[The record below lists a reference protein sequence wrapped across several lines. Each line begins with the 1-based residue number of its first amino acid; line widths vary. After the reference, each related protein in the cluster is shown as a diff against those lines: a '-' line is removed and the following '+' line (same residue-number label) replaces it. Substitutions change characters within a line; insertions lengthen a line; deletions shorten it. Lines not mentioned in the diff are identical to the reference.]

1 MVGHMTDKIKPLAGL
16 SLLALLLAACEE
28 QNTYVE
34 PPPPKV
40 TISQPLVQEVTDYLE
55 FTGTAEASAQVE
67 VPARV
72 PGVLQEMLFQPG
84 TRVAEGDLLFVID
97 PVVYEADLRVAKAE
111 LASAEARKLAR
122 SKALERGQTLI
133 KQNAIS
139 QAKLDEAEADNR
151 AASAEVQIRQAK
163 LKQAQIKLDYTQ
175 VKAPISGRVGRNRV
189 DPGNLVGDGEAT
201 ILTEVTDYDPM
212 YVYFT
217 LNERDLLRVLEKYRS
232 RVEEKGI
239 DARREPAAKA
249 EMALFIGLA
258 NETGYPHEG
267 VLDFA
272 ESGVDTETGTLQL
285 RGVFANSE
293 TPARLFPGLFVRVR
307 LPSVERSNI
316 PLVSE
321 RAIGVDQGG
330 TYLLVV
336 TGENQVEKRAV
347 VLGQLIENMRV
358 IEDGLKNDE
367 WVIVNGMQRAR
378 PGGKVDPEKVDM
390 ASLKVS
396 GTQSAAELPK
406 EGDSAAAKEAPV
418 PNPDKQ

>member
-1 MVGHMTDKIKPLAGL
+1 MVGPVVDKIKSLFGL
-16 SLLALLLAACEE
+16 SIVALFLVACEE
-28 QNTYVE
+28 QNAYVE

-40 TISQPLVQEVTDYLE
+40 TISQPLVQDVTDYLE
-55 FTGTAEASAQVE
+55 FTGTAAASAQVE

-72 PGVLQEMLFQPG
+72 SGVLREMLFQPG

-97 PVVYEADLRVAKAE
+97 PVVYEADLQVARAE
-111 LASAEARKLAR
+111 LASAEAQELE
-122 SKALERGQTLI
+122 SLKALKRAQTLI
-133 KQNAIS
+133 KRGNVS
-139 QAKLDEAEADNR
+139 QAKLDEVEANNR
-151 AASAEVQIRQAK
+151 TASAEVQIRQAK
-163 LKQAQIKLDYTQ
+163 LMQAQINLDYTQ

-212 YVYFT
+212 YVYFSI
-217 LNERDLLRVLEKYRS
+217 NERDLLRVIEKFRR
-232 RVEEKGI
+232 RVKERDI
-239 DARREPAAKA
+239 DPSVEPAAKA

-258 NETGYPHEG
+258 SESGYPHEG

-285 RGVFANSE
+285 RGAFANSE
-293 TPARLFPGLFVRVR
+293 LPPRLFPGLFVRIR
-307 LPSVERSNI
+307 LPIVERSDI
-316 PLVSE
+316 PLVSD
-321 RAIGVDQGG
+321 RAIGIDQSG

-358 IEDGLKNDE
+358 IEKGLKNDE

-390 ASLKVS
+390 ASLKLS
-396 GTQSAAELPK
+396 ATQSAAELPK
-406 EGDSAAAKEAPV
+406 KTDPAEAEEAPASD
-418 PNPDKQ
+418 PDKQ

>member
-1 MVGHMTDKIKPLAGL
+1 MVGPVVDKIKSLFGL
-16 SLLALLLAACEE
+16 SIVALFLVACEE
-28 QNTYVE
+28 QNAYVE

-40 TISQPLVQEVTDYLE
+40 TISQPLVQDVTDYLE
-55 FTGTAEASAQVE
+55 FTGTAAASAQVE

-72 PGVLQEMLFQPG
+72 SGVLREMLFQPG

-97 PVVYEADLRVAKAE
+97 PVVYEADLQVARAE
-111 LASAEARKLAR
+111 LASAEAQELE
-122 SKALERGQTLI
+122 SLKALKRAQTLI
-133 KQNAIS
+133 KRGNVS
-139 QAKLDEAEADNR
+139 QAKLDEVEANNR
-151 AASAEVQIRQAK
+151 TASAEVQIRQAK
-163 LKQAQIKLDYTQ
+163 LMQAQINLDYTQ

-212 YVYFT
+212 YVYFSI
-217 LNERDLLRVLEKYRS
+217 NERDLLRVIEKFRR
-232 RVEEKGI
+232 RVKERDI
-239 DARREPAAKA
+239 DPSVEPAAKA

-258 NETGYPHEG
+258 SESGYPHEG

-285 RGVFANSE
+285 RGAFANSE
-293 TPARLFPGLFVRVR
+293 LPPRLFPGLFVRVR
-307 LPSVERSNI
+307 LPIVKRSDI
-316 PLVSE
+316 PLVSD
-321 RAIGVDQGG
+321 RAIGIDQSG

-358 IEDGLKNDE
+358 IEKGLKNDE

-390 ASLKVS
+390 ASLKLS
-396 GTQSAAELPK
+396 ATQSAAELPK
-406 EGDSAAAKEAPV
+406 KTDPAEAEEAPASD
-418 PNPDKQ
+418 PDKQ

>member
-1 MVGHMTDKIKPLAGL
+1 MVGPVVDKINSLFGL
-16 SLLALLLAACEE
+16 SIVALFLVACEE

-40 TISQPLVQEVTDYLE
+40 TISQPLVQDVTDYLE
-55 FTGTAEASAQVE
+55 FTGTAAASAQVE

-72 PGVLQEMLFQPG
+72 PGVLREMLFQPG

-97 PVVYEADLRVAKAE
+97 PVVYEADLQVAKAE
-111 LASAEARKLAR
+111 LASAEAQKLES
-122 SKALERGQTLI
+122 SKTLKRAQTLI
-133 KQNAIS
+133 KRGNVS
-139 QAKLDEAEADNR
+139 QAKLDEVEADDRTAN
-151 AASAEVQIRQAK
+151 AEVQIRQAK
-163 LKQAQIKLDYTQ
+163 LMQAQINLDYTQ

-217 LNERDLLRVLEKYRS
+217 INERDLLRVIEKFRR
-232 RVEEKGI
+232 RVKEKGI
-239 DARREPAAKA
+239 DASTEPAAKA

-258 NETGYPHEG
+258 NESGYPHEG

-272 ESGVDTETGTLQL
+272 ESGVDTDTGTLQL
-285 RGVFANSE
+285 RGAFANSE
-293 TPARLFPGLFVRVR
+293 VPPRLFPGLFVRVR
-307 LPSVERSNI
+307 LPIVERSDI

-321 RAIGVDQGG
+321 RAIGIDQSGS
-330 TYLLVV
+330 YLMVV
-336 TGENQVEKRAV
+336 TGENQVQKRAV

-358 IEDGLKNDE
+358 IEDGLKHDE

-390 ASLKVS
+390 ASLKLS
-396 GTQSAAELPK
+396 GSQSAAEIPK
-406 EGDSAAAKEAPV
+406 KGDPAEAKE
-418 PNPDKQ
+418 NPASDSGKQ